1 MHLGGNIMTASDWM
15 VILAVLLAPIIAIQ
29 VSTYI
34 EKRRERRLRR
44 FSVFR
49 TLMTTR
55 ATKLSP
61 TFVEALNMIDVEYYG
76 NDKKSKAVREA
87 WKALLDHLYDK
98 SLSEEAWAIK
108 KEDLT
113 SELLHKMALSL
124 GYHFD
129 RVHIKRATYFP
140 SDHGEIEED
149 HQLIRKG
156 LRTLFSGERSLPME
170 VTSFPTSG
178 DVVKKLD
185 EIHELLKDLSSEEK
199 SLKVTIF
206 GTETCPYTTSARED
220 YATKGYEVEYVDIKI
235 NPEEL
240 TRMLEHSSGR
250 REQPVIVAG
259 GEVTVGFGGT

>member
-1 MHLGGNIMTASDWM
+1 MTASDWM

-34 EKRRERRLRR
+34 EKRRERRLKRRERRLRR

-61 TFVEALNMIDVEYYG
+61 VFVEALNMIDVEFYG
-76 NDKKSKAVREA
+76 NDRKSKAVIEA
-87 WKALLDHLYDK
+87 WKSLLDHLYDK
-98 SLSEEAWAIK
+98 SLSGEAWAMK

-129 RVHIKRATYFP
+129 KVHIKRATYFP

-156 LRTLFSGERSLPME
+156 LRTLFSGERSGGYII
-170 VTSFPTSG
+170 SYFRRG
-178 DVVKKLD
+178 C
-185 EIHELLKDLSSEEK
+185 EK
-199 SLKVTIF
+199 T
-206 GTETCPYTTSARED
+206 G
-220 YATKGYEVEYVDIKI
+220 
-235 NPEEL
+235 
-240 TRMLEHSSGR
+240 
-250 REQPVIVAG
+250 
-259 GEVTVGFGGT
+259 